1 MDEIVDAVGQQV
13 QISNDFLSLGIV
25 FAVIVVIFFV
35 ILIWVFKYLFKNQE
49 GENSTWNM
57 ERLGFFPVQQ

>member
-1 MDEIVDAVGQQV
+1 MNENCKGCDESHLEGSQKTARYCQAMDEIVDAVGQQV

-35 ILIWVFKYLFKNQE
+35 ILI
-49 GENSTWNM
+49 
-57 ERLGFFPVQQ
+57 